1 MVANTY
7 PTLSS
12 LSSLYKNMCSTW
24 RSQRDFNR
32 YIQFE
37 SQSHTSWGEV
47 GQQKVKFA
55 RSLLPWYLFTRLD

>member
-24 RSQRDFNR
+24 RSHRDFNR
-32 YIQFE
+32 
-37 SQSHTSWGEV
+37 
-47 GQQKVKFA
+47 
-55 RSLLPWYLFTRLD
+55 